1 MLRGHTGVAML
12 VLVWSAVSAA
22 PAAAQNPF
30 DEQIEAIRGQNTFR
44 ATDKGIIRD
53 WVGWEVAA
61 LKKGTVNA
69 AGFRVHFARMR
80 TNPPSSTAL
89 VTEFVG
95 QTALVAGTAFG
106 DDQFPAPAA
115 MVLGQV
121 LYSFDHVATVNALLA
136 GLKSSSPAVR
146 FLCAK
151 GLSKRRADFVANA
164 GRLKQVI
171 QAVVAAALVEKEP
184 TVLGWLYRALA
195 IRGRTGDGDL
205 FGGLMKILD
214 ARLAVRR
221 GGAIVVDGAEVEVFE
236 YFRPVAAQLGQDQ
249 KEKLVL
255 RLAVFLRMAADRYP
269 ADDVRFEEQVYI
281 ERTLESIE
289 DILQS
294 ITGTTGGLRRAIES
308 GRRGDD
314 QVRAAVA
321 AAAMAW
327 VGDDQDDQ
335 KVGVLNSAP
344 WNVPRGAP

>member
-30 DEQIEAIRGQNTFR
+30 DEQIEAIRGQDAFG

-53 WVGWEVAA
+53 WVKWEVEA
-61 LKKGTVNA
+61 LSKGTANA
-69 AGFRVHFARMR
+69 AASRARFARVR
-80 TNPPSSTAL
+80 TNPPSSAAF
-89 VTEFVG
+89 VAEFVG
-95 QTALVAGTAFG
+95 QTAQAAGDAFG
-106 DDQFPAPAA
+106 DRQFPVPAA
-115 MVLGQV
+115 IVLGQV
-121 LYSFDHVATVNALLA
+121 LYGFDHVATVNALLA
-136 GLKSSSPAVR
+136 GLTSSSSAVR

-151 GLSKRRADFVANA
+151 GLSKRRADFEANA
-164 GRLKQVI
+164 DRLKQVT

-195 IRGRTGDGDL
+195 ISGRAVDTNVFD
-205 FGGLMKILD
+205 GLMKILD

-236 YFRPVAAQLGQDQ
+236 YFRPAAAQLAPPQQ
-249 KEKLVL
+249 AQLVL

-269 ADDVRFEEQVYI
+269 ADDVWFEEQVYI

-289 DILQS
+289 DILES
-294 ITGTTGGLRRAIES
+294 ITGTKGGLRTAIES
-308 GRRGDD
+308 GVRGDD
-314 QVRAAVA
+314 DVRAAIA

-327 VGDDQDDQ
+327 VGDD
-335 KVGVLNSAP
+335 KIVGVLNSTP
-344 WNVPRGAP
+344 WKVPRGAP